1 MDSLCCLA
9 IGIFAIIAVIIF
21 TGKSNFRQPLFY
33 NPKNSILRV
42 SYDPNLYPTDN
53 MVNLAS
59 ESVPTLAGI

>member
-9 IGIFAIIAVIIF
+9 IGLFVVIAVIIYYAYC

-33 NPKNSILRV
+33 NPNNSVLRV

-53 MVNLAS
+53 IVNLAS
-59 ESVPTLAGI
+59 ESI